1 MPVFISKY
9 PKGNLLAD
17 LSFCEYNLYM
27 KYLTQSAVLLF
38 STILVLI
45 IAETPLSPYIPA
57 FLALIVIISTIYAII
72 LRRKR
77 RGQEVFLGNNKE
89 VFTIIVFVL
98 LIIFLTGGIRSPIF
112 FLTYFI
118 FFGLAFIFEP
128 IMIFFFLLCLIG
140 IFVPQAIQD
149 DIFGNILK
157 LLSLLFL
164 SPIAYFFGREY
175 KRRER
180 IKQKIKDSTESI
192 IDEAKDMIKTKDK
205 NERLRKAEEIIETAH
220 QLQKE
225 IKE

>member
-1 MPVFISKY
+1 MPAFISKY
-9 PKGNLLAD
+9 LKGNLLAD
-17 LSFCEYNLYM
+17 LSICEYNLYM
-27 KYLTQSAVLLF
+27 KYLTQSAVLLL
-38 STILVLI
+38 STFFVLI
-45 IAETPLSPYIPA
+45 VAETPLSPYIPA
-57 FLALIVIISTIYAII
+57 FLILIGIVSTIYAII
-72 LRRKR
+72 LKQKR

-128 IMIFFFLLCLIG
+128 VMIFFFLLCLVG
-140 IFVPQAIQD
+140 IFVPQAMQD
-149 DIFGNILK
+149 DVFGNILK

-180 IKQKIKDSTESI
+180 IQQKIKASTEII
-192 IDEAKDMIKTKDK
+192 IDEAKDMIKAKDR
-205 NERLRKAEEIIETAH
+205 NERLRKAEDIIEVAH
-220 QLQKE
+220 ELQKE
-225 IKE
+225 TK